1 MIIKLPICTEDK
13 ILFINFQIEK
23 KDTCLRL
30 KVFDR
35 KCENTIKKI
44 KVPLCNNFDGITY
57 IDLFFPLEMKII
69 NNKLLFNNF
78 FEKIYLS
85 ENNLSIDFF
94 YSLEK
99 ELIKFDLSFIKKSDL
114 NKMENVLWEYWISYD
129 DNITINN
136 NNHLESIK
144 KLWEVIQ
151 LYINFS
157 VYLIYLK
164 PDFTNKTIKEYLKK
178 YKLTKK
184 LSNLANSFKLIKFP
198 IYSSNDYCF
207 NEHYSKI
214 NNMKAK
220 LIDLKIGFKYFIKSV
235 ETNKFFQVEINN
247 INTDIIHTNNNQ
259 AFIFSN
265 YEWYFYISNLD
276 FSYDL
281 IIFNLLRN
289 KKIYEDFFEK
299 CNLKI
304 EGFHCKKLLEY
315 YTVNN
320 YECSLLYF
328 SKYFSDIFS
337 DFELLKRNNYSDMF
351 FQYISEKYKTKDEVI
366 KILSIL
372 FENYTYPIKQNK
384 LDRNFDHILYYTFYN
399 IEILFNN
406 DASTVSNN
414 ISTDKIKN
422 EKYHGYPFDKQNLD
436 NKINELI
443 PTKVRTLYYNISN
456 LFYQIFIKNNY
467 QFLTSNQKFYNDYL
481 HRVIIRTL
489 FNNPNLL
496 SSKYIISK
504 FNPIQIEKVI
514 NIFKK
519 SILCIDVVNR
529 LSWSNLPKR
538 LNYLNILYENK
549 EIIFF
554 TDKLNKNIFPDN
566 YDTRLKKII
575 EQPFEMFKYLRK
587 EKDFIKWLKFCSGI
601 LNNLFYSPIS
611 LSSEDIIHLGKIIF
625 LLINIKEQNLKND
638 SYMKFIN
645 YCQKYNKLI
654 LDNTRIN
661 LKVKENFT
669 FLKIN
674 MNLGFLAKHLT
685 YNKEGS
691 INFEDDLEKTQDL
704 IKVEEMLR
712 KITNK
717 YYKYKIK
724 YSQSKKSNAT
734 EYPLSAT
741 SALK

>member
-1 MIIKLPICTEDK
+1 MIIKLPICIDDK
-13 ILFINFQIEK
+13 ISFINFQIEK
-23 KDTCLRL
+23 INNILTV

-35 KCENTIKKI
+35 KYENNIKKM

-57 IDLFFPLEMKII
+57 IDLFFPLEMKIV

-78 FEKIYLS
+78 FEKVYLS

-94 YSLEK
+94 LVLEK
-99 ELIKFDLSFIKKSDL
+99 ELSKMGLSFIKKEEL
-114 NKMENVLWEYWISYD
+114 NKSENILWDYWNNYD
-129 DNITINN
+129 DNIVINQ
-136 NNHLESIK
+136 LSESFPIETIK
-144 KLWEVIQ
+144 KLWEVMQ

-157 VYLIYLK
+157 MYLIYLK
-164 PDFTNKTIKEYLKK
+164 SDFTNKTIKDYLKTH
-178 YKLTKK
+178 KLTKK
-184 LSNLANSFKLIKFP
+184 ISNLANIYKSIKFS
-198 IYSSNDYCF
+198 IYSSNEYSF
-207 NEHYSKI
+207 NEHYPRI
-214 NNMKAK
+214 NNTKAK
-220 LIDLKIGFKYFIKSV
+220 LVDLKVGFKYFIKSI
-235 ETNKFFQVEINN
+235 ETNKFFQIEINN
-247 INTDIIHTNNNQ
+247 INDTIIHTENNQ
-259 AFIFSN
+259 AFIYSN

-276 FSYDL
+276 FTYDL

-289 KKIYEDFFEK
+289 EKIYQEFFER

-304 EGFHCKKLLEY
+304 EQFHCKKLLEY
-315 YTVNN
+315 YTMNN
-320 YECSLLYF
+320 YECSLIYF
-328 SKYFSDIFS
+328 NKYYDNIFS
-337 DFELLKRNNYSDMF
+337 DFELLKRNNYSNMF
-351 FQYISEKYKTKDEVI
+351 FQYISEKYKTKEDVI
-366 KILSIL
+366 KILNIL

-384 LDRNFDHILYYTFYN
+384 LDRNFDHILYYSFN
-399 IEILFNN
+399 HIEILFNTLKSEEN
-406 DASTVSNN
+406 TFN
-414 ISTDKIKN
+414 
-422 EKYHGYPFDKQNLD
+422 KYNLD
-436 NKINELI
+436 NKILELV
-443 PTKVRTLYYNISN
+443 PSKLKTLYYNITN

-481 HRVIIRTL
+481 HRVIIRIL
-489 FNNPNLL
+489 FSNPNLL
-496 SSKYIISK
+496 SSKYIIST
-504 FNPIQIEKVI
+504 FNSVQIDRVI

-549 EIIFF
+549 DIIFF

-566 YDTRLKKII
+566 YDLRLKKII

-587 EKDFIKWLKFCSGI
+587 EKDFIKWLKFCSNI

-625 LLINIKEQNLKND
+625 LLINIKEQNLKAE
-638 SYMKFIN
+638 SYLKFIN

-661 LKVKENFT
+661 LKIKENFT
-669 FLKIN
+669 FLKISL
-674 MNLGFLAKHLT
+674 NLGFLAKHLT

-691 INFEDDLEKTQDL
+691 INFEDDFEKTQDL
-704 IKVEEMLR
+704 IKIEELLR
-712 KITNK
+712 KVTKK

-724 YSQSKKSNAT
+724 YNQSKKSNAT

-741 SALK
+741 SVLK

>member
-23 KDTCLRL
+23 EDTCLRL

-35 KCENTIKKI
+35 KCENSIKKI

-114 NKMENVLWEYWISYD
+114 NKMENVLWEYWNSYD

-207 NEHYSKI
+207 NEHYLKI

-247 INTDIIHTNNNQ
+247 INTYIIHTDNNQ

-328 SKYFSDIFS
+328 GKYFSDIFS

-366 KILSIL
+366 KILTIL
-372 FENYTYPIKQNK
+372 FENYTYPIKQKK

-414 ISTDKIKN
+414 ISTDKIKT

-436 NKINELI
+436 NKINDLI

-538 LNYLNILYENK
+538 LNYLTILYDNK

-566 YDTRLKKII
+566 YDARLKKII

-638 SYMKFIN
+638 TYMKFIN

-712 KITNK
+712 KVTNK
-717 YYKYKIK
+717 YHKYKIK
-724 YSQSKKSNAT
+724 YNQSKKSNAT